1 MITIIKEAHTEV
13 LEETYL
19 EYIYREYPDAGFSF
33 PWKNGEVQL
42 NPYSEKNYKWC
53 QEHPE
58 EVECLGVVKRNTTC
72 IVPALAKCECG
83 EAFYLDGSFY
93 GCTQCPGC
101 GRWYA
106 LGGYRVNSPE
116 EREEDL
122 EEDEW

>member
-19 EYIYREYPDAGFSF
+19 EYIYREHPDAGFAF
-33 PWKNGEVQL
+33 PCKDGKVQL
-42 NPYSEKNYKWC
+42 NPCSEKNYKWC

-58 EVECLGVVKRNTTC
+58 EVECLGVIKRNTTC

-83 EAFYLDGSFY
+83 EAFYLDGSYY

>member
-1 MITIIKEAHTEV
+1 MVTIIKEAHTEV
-13 LEETYL
+13 LEEMYL
-19 EYIYREYPDAGFSF
+19 EYRYREYPDAGFAF

-42 NPYSEKNYKWC
+42 NPCSEKNYKWC

-58 EVECLGVVKRNTTC
+58 KVECMGVVERKSSCR
-72 IVPALAKCECG
+72 VSALARCECG
-83 EAFYLDGSFY
+83 EEFYLAGSYY

-106 LGGYRVNSPE
+106 EGGYEVNPPE
-116 EREEDL
+116 EWEENL

>member
-1 MITIIKEAHTEV
+1 MVTIIKEAHTEV

-58 EVECLGVVKRNTTC
+58 EVECLGVIERKTSDR
-72 IVPALAKCECG
+72 VPALARCERG
-83 EAFYLDGSFY
+83 EEFYLTGTYY
-93 GCTQCPGC
+93 GCCQCPGC

-106 LGGYRVNSPE
+106 EGGYEVKPPE
-116 EREEDL
+116 EWEEDL